1 LALSFLGQMAGPPL
15 VGAVADRTG
24 LLTNGFWLAAGCA
37 LLGFGISLLIK
48 EGRAAQTKQ

>member
-1 LALSFLGQMAGPPL
+1 MAGPPL

-37 LLGFGISLLIK
+37 LLGFATSLLIR
-48 EGRAAQTKQ
+48 EGGSGRER